1 MSPFQSRL
9 KTPEEIELEHK
20 YQKLALSKADL
31 LQHEQAYSKLKAE
44 IRMFE
49 QVYEDIL
56 GARISVLEDLEWQL
70 QGFLGEAAA
79 ECKVESRNKEQHFS
93 HLHHTTDLLDDDDYQ
108 LDTSNISIKSLYR
121 GVAKAVHPDL
131 ATDEGERKRRQEL
144 MSLANEAYQSGNR
157 QVLADMLSEWE
168 QTPPYSSGMD
178 IAMELVRVIRQI
190 AAVEQNIHAIIR
202 QTDELRQTD
211 IYQFK
216 LRVNDS
222 LADGIDLLA
231 EMAAKVDLDIVRIRK
246 RLSVLKGDDG
256 EDFALGNTPF
266 ETRIIRFPADHSR
279 GALYIRNAGS
289 LDYRDWQ
296 HIGNARGAKEVFLD
310 KSVRLD
316 LKAVNGADITFLA
329 DLQPNDLQA
338 LFLYNVDDRI
348 LPYIVHLTGMQ
359 ELYLSDT
366 KVSDE
371 GLAQLRPL
379 KNLQRISIYHTAIGD
394 KGLLNLA
401 LVYGLKWLT
410 CSGTAITEEGLNLF
424 RRLMPGCKSVSFK
437 WRYDENE
444 AARGENQGSRVK
456 GQESRVDY
464 GQAFN

>member
-20 YQKLALSKADL
+20 YQKLASFKAE
-31 LQHEQAYSKLKAE
+31 LQRHEQAYNSLKSE

-49 QVYEDIL
+49 QIYEDIL
-56 GARISVLEDLEWQL
+56 GARITALEDLEWQL
-70 QGFLGEAAA
+70 KGFLGEAAD
-79 ECKVESRNKEQHFS
+79 ECKEETPQKEQHFS
-93 HLHHTTDLLDDDDYQ
+93 HFHHTTDLLDEDECQ
-108 LDTSNISIKSLYR
+108 LDTSNLSIKSLYR

-131 ATDEGERKRRQEL
+131 ATDDGERKRRQEL

-168 QTPPYSSGMD
+168 QTPPYSSDMD
-178 IAMELVRVIRQI
+178 IALELVRVIRQI

-202 QTDELRQTD
+202 QTEELKQTD

-216 LRVNDS
+216 LRVNES
-222 LADGIDLLA
+222 LADGVDLLA
-231 EMAAKVDLDIVRIRK
+231 EMAAKVDLDIVKIRR

-256 EDFALGNTPF
+256 DDSALGNAPF
-266 ETRIIRFPADHSR
+266 ETRIIRFPADRSC
-279 GALYIRNAGS
+279 GSLYIRDAGS

-296 HIGNARGAKEVFLD
+296 HIGNARGAKEVFLN

-316 LKAVNGADITFLA
+316 LKAGNGSDFNFLA
-329 DLQPNDLQA
+329 NLLPDDLQA
-338 LFLYNVDDRI
+338 LFLYNVDDSVLAAI
-348 LPYIVHLTGMQ
+348 THLTGIQ

-366 KVSDE
+366 TVSDQ
-371 GLAQLRPL
+371 GLALLRPL
-379 KNLQRISIYHTAIGD
+379 KNLKRFSIYHTAIGD
-394 KGLLNLA
+394 TGLLNLA

-424 RRLMPGCKSVSFK
+424 RHMLPGCKAVSFK
-437 WRYDENE
+437 WRYDE
-444 AARGENQGSRVK
+444 QDGSRGKV
-456 GQESRVDY
+456 QAAAVDDS
-464 GQAFN
+464 QAFV